1 MRHNF
6 KLELFDKLNFLK
18 EVAEKGLNS
27 LPDELSLFLINEL
40 EIKGAVLLTE
50 NGENRFKVIGKHGLI
65 DNIFTKGTYFSISN
79 YREIIN
85 DKIFNNGFT
94 SNCLLDTPTISEN
107 LQSLAFGYA
116 NNSIGLLILNHKIR
130 PSNDVLEKFYSAAK
144 LIGYF
149 LGIWKNYGGEK
160 SNSTSINF
168 AELVENSSQS
178 FRKIINTI
186 NGLTSLISEE
196 QLSDTTSKYINS
208 IKDNSQL
215 LLNSIN
221 DLIDISQIE
230 QNKLKVL
237 NEEISLNRFLAN
249 SIAKYNKNIDD
260 KIKFIAENDSNLNIK
275 FDKTIL
281 EQIITILL
289 SISSS
294 ISTNKNVLIKT
305 QKLSSDKIGL
315 SFTTEVKNID
325 KENIN
330 ELEKPF
336 ILNKF
341 VKDSIDTV
349 SGLSI
354 PLLNKLDTITNIKL
368 NISLLNKNEI
378 ILALTIPTGVSEK
391 PKEKIVTLPSSNK
404 EDNKILVIESDKASS
419 ALLNNY
425 LAKWDY
431 KTEFVNNGDIALRLL
446 KTNKYVAVILN
457 IDQQNDNSLEL
468 LQKIK
473 NNKATQNTP
482 VIVFSIEPEK
492 EKVFLMGAVEYLVK
506 PINYNNLVEILTSYK
521 LRRNSNVLCVDD
533 DKPTLK
539 LVEQA
544 IRTAGFNVTSE
555 YRSEL
560 VMDLISDKDIDL
572 AIIDLDMPKLNG
584 FELIKQIKS
593 VERFSKLPI
602 IIYTGKEDY
611 QEDLEK
617 IDGMFVELL
626 DKKSTS
632 FNELE
637 KAISDMIKSYEE
649 PKPVAE
655 QEINTTGPKI
665 LMAEDYKHSQIIV
678 TRLLKKNGFENITVV
693 ENGAEAL
700 RICENEK
707 IDLILMDMQMPVMN
721 GFEATGEIREL
732 EGYED
737 TPIIALTAF
746 AMKGD
751 REKCLEA
758 GATDYIAKPIDS
770 KEFIEKVKYY
780 SQTKVNS

>member
-1 MRHNF
+1 MQHNY
-6 KLELFDKLNFLK
+6 KLDIFDKLNFLK
-18 EVAEKGLNS
+18 EIAQKGLNS
-27 LPDELSLFLINEL
+27 LPDEITIFLTNEL
-40 EIKGAVLLTE
+40 EIKGAVLLKE
-50 NGENRFKVIGKHGLI
+50 NSENSFQVIGKYGTI
-65 DNIFTKGTYFSISN
+65 DKIFSTDTYFSISN

-85 DKIFNNGFT
+85 DKIFNKEFT
-94 SNCLLDTPTISEN
+94 SNCSLDVPTISDN
-107 LQSLAFGYA
+107 LQSLAFGYS
-116 NNSIGLLILNHKIR
+116 NNSIGLLLLNHKIL
-130 PSNDVLEKFYSAAK
+130 PSETTMEKFYSAAK
-144 LIGYF
+144 LVGNY
-149 LGIWKNYGGEK
+149 LSIWKNFEGETK
-160 SNSTSINF
+160 SSYSIGF
-168 AELVENSSQS
+168 TEIVENSSHS
-178 FRKIINTI
+178 FRKVLNTI
-186 NGLTSLISEE
+186 NGLTSLLKEE
-196 QLSDTTSKYINS
+196 QLNDTIAKYAVG
-208 IKDNSQL
+208 IKKNTKL

-230 QNKLKVL
+230 QNKLKIST
-237 NEEISLNRFLAN
+237 EEISLIKFLTN
-249 SIAKYNKNIDD
+249 SVDKYNKNIND
-260 KIKFIAENDSNLNIK
+260 KTKFTLDTNVNLNVK
-275 FDKTIL
+275 LDKTIL
-281 EQIITILL
+281 EQIINILL
-289 SISSS
+289 SVCSS
-294 ISTNKNVLIKT
+294 
-305 QKLSSDKIGL
+305 LSSDKKVFIRTKNISSGKIGL
-315 SFTTEVKNID
+315 TFTTETENID
-325 KENIN
+325 EEIIA
-330 ELEKPF
+330 ELNKPF
-336 ILNKF
+336 NLTKLT
-341 VKDSIDTV
+341 DSSDTV

-354 PLLNKLDTITNIKL
+354 PLLNKLNNLTNIQL
-368 NISLLNKNEI
+368 NISLSEKNKINF
-378 ILALTIPTGVSEK
+378 ALTIPSGLEEK
-391 PKEKIVTLPSSNK
+391 QNKTIKELPASTN
-404 EDNKILVIESDKASS
+404 NNRILVIESDQASS

-425 LAKWDY
+425 LSKWDY

-446 KTNKYVAVILN
+446 KENKYVAVILN

-506 PINYNNLVEILTSYK
+506 PINYNNLVEILTTYK

-544 IRTAGFNVTSE
+544 IRTAGFNVISE
-555 YRSEL
+555 YRPEL
-560 VMDLISDKDIDL
+560 VMELISDKDIDL

-584 FELIKQIKS
+584 FDLIKQIKS
-593 VERFSKLPI
+593 VEHFAKLPV

-649 PKPVAE
+649 PKP
-655 QEINTTGPKI
+655 INEPEETTSGPKI

-693 ENGAEAL
+693 ENGEEAL
-700 RICENEK
+700 RICEKEK